1 MSEITKD
8 VGLTRDGALADL
20 ISAESGHAVLEKSLP
35 DCVKEISQHL
45 ERQNPKGPTEVD
57 SDSGDSLF
65 LTQEPVPQ
73 AARAVRRRKSSQRTY
88 ATEGEDSGGI
98 TSSAQ
103 RHDDNHEMSTNKKKQ
118 KLKLPNYNFSFLTE
132 SWHRGTHLIKR
143 HNIRLHNYVTGGFFK
158 CVKLWQ
164 GTNHF
169 WMPLP
174 TVDQDDEDISPL
186 TQDGEDKSSHE
197 DIKVVDKKCFL
208 AKSKTK
214 QQQPW
219 CTPPRG
225 TKQWKHQQEGGV
237 VTQERE
243 KIVEISSM
251 SNELKYQL
259 PTSSMP
265 LVEDGNDAVCSSSTC
280 NIPAVLGNNEPLR
293 NNMVQIQTPR
303 SKRIPIPEE
312 RQELVDA
319 ETTNKCVLFKKQ
331 SNASRE
337 GSDQQSRQEEVEGVA
352 ATSVT
357 VETTDENALALDEN
371 RRDNF
376 LHVANTPMPEDS
388 VADGDLASVKK
399 TRDDEQVNSQLDLSV
414 KENAAF
420 SLSHNDFTEKT
431 ERGEV
436 EELFCAVSEP
446 LNDNRQG
453 GKKKKKRS
461 RHKPGSLD
469 ITADPQETD
478 KRKHKKIVDTAQEDN
493 NSGKS
498 SSDAAR
504 LSRSTRKTKK
514 RSSVTDIFDTLD
526 ETQRVADE
534 TKKTTEDKEV
544 QLVSKKKKKK
554 SGRMIPEDDELV
566 SEREKKTNGTSS
578 FLVADVEES
587 SALEADSHFRFKKK
601 KKKSA
606 SYESTGDFE
615 GASSNCALPE
625 TIEVGL
631 GGKKRRTDSQV
642 ARKESADGSG
652 HLKPGEHKLKTK
664 KNKNKGWLHRQTVGT
679 SPVETGESEN
689 STVTPYKKK
698 KRASLSPNQARCT
711 ASDKETPNMPKDNP
725 LDDLKDKKKKKKKK
739 RKRQHGS
746 LLRLMRGS
754 CLKRLSSIKGQR
766 RKEIHQ
772 HPIRY

>member
-1 MSEITKD
+1 M
-8 VGLTRDGALADL
+8 
-20 ISAESGHAVLEKSLP
+20 
-35 DCVKEISQHL
+35 
-45 ERQNPKGPTEVD
+45 
-57 SDSGDSLF
+57 
-65 LTQEPVPQ
+65 
-73 AARAVRRRKSSQRTY
+73 
-88 ATEGEDSGGI
+88 

-103 RHDDNHEMSTNKKKQ
+103 RHDDNHEMSTNKKKR
-118 KLKLPNYNFSFLTE
+118 KLKLPNYNFSFLTGP
-132 SWHRGTHLIKR
+132 WHRGTHLNNR
-143 HNIRLHNYVTGGFFK
+143 HNIRLHNYVIGGFFK

-164 GTNHF
+164 TTNNF
-169 WMPLP
+169 WMALP

-186 TQDGEDKSSHE
+186 TQDGEDESSHE

-225 TKQWKHQQEGGV
+225 TKQGKHQQEGGV

-243 KIVEISSM
+243 KIVEMSGM
-251 SNELKYQL
+251 SNELQYQV

-265 LVEDGNDAVCSSSTC
+265 LVEDGNDAVCSPSTW
-280 NIPAVLGNNEPLR
+280 NIPA
-293 NNMVQIQTPR
+293 PR

-319 ETTNKCVLFKKQ
+319 ETTNKCALFKKQ
-331 SNASRE
+331 NNASRE
-337 GSDQQSRQEEVEGVA
+337 GSDQQSGQEEVEGVA

-357 VETTDENALALDEN
+357 VETTDENALAPEAHDEN

-376 LHVANTPMPEDS
+376 LQVADTPMPEDS

-399 TRDDEQVNSQLDLSV
+399 TRHDEQVNSQLDLSV
-414 KENAAF
+414 KEHAVF
-420 SLSHNDFTEKT
+420 SLSHKDFAEKT
-431 ERGEV
+431 ARGEV
-436 EELFCAVSEP
+436 EELFRAVGEP

-453 GKKKKKRS
+453 GGEKKKRS
-461 RHKPGSLD
+461 RHKPGSLH
-469 ITADPQETD
+469 ITADPRETEN
-478 KRKHKKIVDTAQEDN
+478 RKHKKIADTAQEDSN
-493 NSGKS
+493 GEKS
-498 SSDAAR
+498 SSDAAP
-504 LSRSTRKTKK
+504 LSLSTRKTKK
-514 RSSVTDIFDTLD
+514 RASVTDIFDTLD

-544 QLVSKKKKKK
+544 QLVSKDGKKK

-566 SEREKKTNGTSS
+566 SEREKKTSGTSS

-606 SYESTGDFE
+606 SYESARDFE
-615 GASSNCALPE
+615 GASSNCALPDA
-625 TIEVGL
+625 IEVGL
-631 GGKKRRTDSQV
+631 EGKTRRTDSQV
-642 ARKESADGSG
+642 ARKESADGCG
-652 HLKPGEHKLKTK
+652 HLKPGEHKFKTK
-664 KNKNKGWLHRQTVGT
+664 KNKNKGWLHSRTVGS

-689 STVTPYKKK
+689 STVTAYKKK
-698 KRASLSPNQARCT
+698 KRASLSPNQVRHDGSSHGYA
-711 ASDKETPNMPKDNP
+711 ASDKETPNMRKDNP
-725 LDDLKDKKKKKKKK
+725 LDGLKDKKKK

-766 RKEIHQ
+766 RKKIH
-772 HPIRY
+772 